1 MKKKNKAYSSLFI
14 ATITIPTISSI
25 FAVRYLS
32 LISLII
38 IMAGVLLMLRLPIF
52 KHRENLWMFVI
63 ATFATIPVN
72 IILVKHISESFFF
85 DYGGIA
91 IYISKGFVIYA
102 VLFAVEQIALGIIT
116 RFFYR
121 KQYKLF

>member
-1 MKKKNKAYSSLFI
+1 MKRKNKVYPSLFI
-14 ATITIPTISSI
+14 SAITIPTISSI

-38 IMAGVLLMLRLPIF
+38 IMVGVLLMLRLQIF

-72 IILVKHISESFFF
+72 ILLVKLISKSFFF
-85 DYGGIA
+85 DFGGIA
-91 IYISKGFVIYA
+91 TYISKVFVIYA